1 MTDML
6 ELNEPNAGI
15 LLKFVATRNKFTE
28 RQVIMK
34 SIIPAAGLGT
44 RFLPATKCSP
54 KELLPVLNKPVIQYV
69 VEEAMEPEGV
79 DGVVIVNSH
88 EKPQIE
94 QYFAEDVEF
103 ESMLRSR
110 GKEDLADAVH
120 EAGALPVS
128 FVYQDDPKGLG
139 HAVYC
144 AKDQMDG
151 DPFFVLLGD
160 YFVPDRKMCV
170 NMAAVSKAHNNA
182 SVIAVAP
189 VPADQVSRYGIIAGE
204 CVESL
209 EGTNAQGEEEGA
221 VWKVTGL
228 VEKPAPEDAPS
239 HLFIVGRYLL
249 SPRIMDLLATQGTG
263 AGGEIQLTDAMER
276 LLEEEEM
283 YALVVDPDQGCDTGT
298 PAAWAAT
305 NARMALADPSQ
316 VEAFKE
322 ALGKDVKV
330 G

>member
-1 MTDML
+1 
-6 ELNEPNAGI
+6 
-15 LLKFVATRNKFTE
+15 
-28 RQVIMK
+28 MK

-69 VEEAMEPEGV
+69 VEEALEPEGV

-94 QYFAEDVEF
+94 QYFAEDAAYED
-103 ESMLRSR
+103 MLRSK
-110 GKEDLADAVH
+110 GKDDLADALH

-144 AKDQMDG
+144 AKSAMDG

-160 YFVPDRKMCV
+160 YFVPDRQMCV
-170 NMAAVSKAHNNA
+170 NMAKISAAHNNA

-204 CVESL
+204 CVGSL
-209 EGTNAQGEEEGA
+209 EGMDAQGEEEGA

-228 VEKPAPEDAPS
+228 VEKPSPEEAPS

-305 NARMALADPSQ
+305 NARMALSDATQID
-316 VEAFKE
+316 AFKE
-322 ALGKDVKV
+322 ALGKDVKL

>member
-1 MTDML
+1 
-6 ELNEPNAGI
+6 
-15 LLKFVATRNKFTE
+15 
-28 RQVIMK
+28 MK
-34 SIIPAAGLGT
+34 AIIPAAGLGT
-44 RFLPATKCSP
+44 RFLPATKCTP

-94 QYFAEDVEF
+94 KYFSEDPEF
-103 ESMLRSR
+103 EAYLHAH
-110 GKEDLADAVH
+110 GKDALAEAVH
-120 EAGALPVS
+120 KAGALPVS
-128 FVYQDDPKGLG
+128 FVYQEEPKGLG
-139 HAVYC
+139 HAVYM
-144 AKDQMDG
+144 AKDEMDG
-151 DPFFVLLGD
+151 DPFFILLGD
-160 YFVPDRKMCV
+160 YFVPDRQMCV
-170 NMAAVSKAHNNA
+170 NMKKVSDEHNGA

-189 VPADQVSRYGIIAGE
+189 VPADQVSRYGIIAGQQ
-204 CVESL
+204 VGSL
-209 EGTNAQGEEEGA
+209 DGSEVGAEDEGA

-283 YALVVDPDQGCDTGT
+283 YAVVVDPMEGCDTGT

-305 NARMALADPSQ
+305 NARMALRDPAS

-322 ALGKDVKV
+322 ALGDAS
-330 G
+330 GLL

>member
-1 MTDML
+1 
-6 ELNEPNAGI
+6 
-15 LLKFVATRNKFTE
+15 
-28 RQVIMK
+28 MK
-34 SIIPAAGLGT
+34 AIIPAAGLGT
-44 RFLPATKCSP
+44 RFLPATKCSA
-54 KELLPVLNKPVIQYV
+54 KELLPVLDKPVIQYV
-69 VEEAMEPEGV
+69 VEEALEPEGV

-94 QYFAEDVEF
+94 QYFAEDAEF
-103 ESMLRSR
+103 EGMLRSR
-110 GKEDLADAVH
+110 GKEELADAVH

-144 AKDQMDG
+144 AASEMDG

-170 NMAAVSKAHNNA
+170 NMATVSKAHNNA

-209 EGTNAQGEEEGA
+209 PGTDAQGEEEGA

-228 VEKPAPEDAPS
+228 VEKPSPEEAPS

-283 YALVVDPDQGCDTGT
+283 YALVVDPDEGCDTGT

-316 VEAFKE
+316 VAAFKE
-322 ALGKDVKV
+322 ALGKDVKL

>member
-1 MTDML
+1 
-6 ELNEPNAGI
+6 
-15 LLKFVATRNKFTE
+15 
-28 RQVIMK
+28 MK

-54 KELLPVLNKPVIQYV
+54 KELLPVLDKPVIQYV
-69 VEEAMEPEGV
+69 VEEALEPEGV
-79 DGVVIVNSH
+79 DAVVIVNSH

-94 QYFAEDVEF
+94 SYFAEDKAF
-103 ESMLRSR
+103 EDMLRSR
-110 GKEDLADAVH
+110 GKGALADAVH

-144 AKDQMDG
+144 AKDEMDG

-160 YFVPDRKMCV
+160 YFVPDRQMCV
-170 NMAAVSKAHNNA
+170 NMQKVSREHNGA

-189 VPADQVSRYGIIAGE
+189 VPADQVNRYGIIAGE
-204 CVESL
+204 CVGSL
-209 EGTNAQGEEEGA
+209 DGAATADEEEGA
-221 VWKVTGL
+221 VWKVTGM
-228 VEKPAPEDAPS
+228 VEKPSVEEAPS

-249 SPRIMDLLATQGTG
+249 SPRIMDLLATQGKG
-263 AGGEIQLTDAMER
+263 AGGEIQLTDAMLR
-276 LLEEEEM
+276 LLDEEEM

-305 NARMALADPSQ
+305 NARMALADPAQ
-316 VEAFKE
+316 RAAFIE
-322 ALGKDVKV
+322 ALGKDVKL

>member
-1 MTDML
+1 
-6 ELNEPNAGI
+6 
-15 LLKFVATRNKFTE
+15 
-28 RQVIMK
+28 MK

-44 RFLPATKCSP
+44 RFLPATKCNP

-69 VEEAMEPEGV
+69 VEEALEPAGV
-79 DGVVIVNSH
+79 DGVIIVNSH

-94 QYFAEDVEF
+94 QYFTEDAAF
-103 ESMLRSR
+103 EDMLRSR
-110 GKEDLADAVH
+110 GKNDFAAAVH
-120 EAGALPVS
+120 QASSLPVS

-144 AKDQMDG
+144 AKSAMDG

-160 YFVPDRKMCV
+160 YFVPDRQMCV
-170 NMAAVSKAHNNA
+170 NMAKVSAAHNNA

-204 CVESL
+204 YVESL
-209 EGTNAQGEEEGA
+209 QGTDVQKEDEGA
-221 VWKVTGL
+221 VWRVTGL
-228 VEKPAPEDAPS
+228 VEKPSPEEAPS

-249 SPRIMDLLATQGTG
+249 SPRIMDILATQGTG

-283 YALVVDPDQGCDTGT
+283 YALVVDPDDGCDTGT

-305 NARMALADPSQ
+305 NARMALADPSS

-322 ALGKDVKV
+322 ALGKDVRL

>member
-1 MTDML
+1 
-6 ELNEPNAGI
+6 
-15 LLKFVATRNKFTE
+15 
-28 RQVIMK
+28 MK

-44 RFLPATKCSP
+44 RFLPATKCGP
-54 KELLPVLNKPVIQYV
+54 KELLPVLDKPVIQYV
-69 VEEAMEPEGV
+69 VEEALEPKGV

-88 EKPQIE
+88 DKPQIE
-94 QYFAEDVEF
+94 KYFAHDEEF
-103 ESMLRSR
+103 EQMLRSR
-110 GKEDLADAVH
+110 GKDDLADKVC
-120 EAGALPVS
+120 EAASLPVS
-128 FVYQDDPKGLG
+128 FVYQDEPKGLG

-144 AKDQMDG
+144 AASEMDG

-160 YFVPDRKMCV
+160 YFVPDRQMCV
-170 NMAAVSKAHNNA
+170 NMAKVSAAHNGA

-189 VPADQVSRYGIIAGE
+189 VPADQVSRYGIIAGS

-209 EGTNAQGEEEGA
+209 PGTTACDEEEGA

-228 VEKPAPEDAPS
+228 VEKPKPEEAPS

-249 SPRIMDLLATQGTG
+249 SPRIMDLLADQGTG

-276 LLEEEEM
+276 LLKEEEM

-305 NARMALADPSQ
+305 NARMALADPTQ

-322 ALGKDVKV
+322 ALGKGVRL

>member
-1 MTDML
+1 
-6 ELNEPNAGI
+6 
-15 LLKFVATRNKFTE
+15 
-28 RQVIMK
+28 MK

-69 VEEAMEPEGV
+69 VEEALEPEGV

-94 QYFAEDVEF
+94 QYFAEDAEF
-103 ESMLRSR
+103 EGMLRER
-110 GKEDLADAVH
+110 GKDALADAVH

-144 AKDQMDG
+144 AASEMDG

-160 YFVPDRKMCV
+160 YFVPDRQMCV
-170 NMAAVSKAHNNA
+170 NMATVSAAHNNA

-189 VPADQVSRYGIIAGE
+189 VPADQVSRYGIIAGD

-209 EGTNAQGEEEGA
+209 PGTNAQGEEEGA

-228 VEKPAPEDAPS
+228 VEW
-239 HLFIVGRYLL
+239 
-249 SPRIMDLLATQGTG
+249 
-263 AGGEIQLTDAMER
+263 
-276 LLEEEEM
+276 
-283 YALVVDPDQGCDTGT
+283 VVTCFRHASWTCSQ
-298 PAAWAAT
+298 
-305 NARMALADPSQ
+305 RMAPVLAERFSSPTPWSACSRKRRCTRLWLTQTKDATLVPPLHGQPLMPAWRFVIPSRWRPLRRRS
-316 VEAFKE
+316 ART
-322 ALGKDVKV
+322 
-330 G
+330 

>member
-1 MTDML
+1 
-6 ELNEPNAGI
+6 
-15 LLKFVATRNKFTE
+15 
-28 RQVIMK
+28 MK

-54 KELLPVLNKPVIQYV
+54 KELLPVLDKPVIQYV
-69 VEEAMEPEGV
+69 VEEALEPEGV
-79 DGVVIVNSH
+79 DAVVIVNSH

-94 QYFAEDVEF
+94 SYFAEDKAF
-103 ESMLRSR
+103 EDMLRSR
-110 GKEDLADAVH
+110 GKGALADAVH

-144 AKDQMDG
+144 AKDEMDG

-160 YFVPDRKMCV
+160 YFVPDRQMCV
-170 NMAAVSKAHNNA
+170 NMQKVSREHNGA

-189 VPADQVSRYGIIAGE
+189 VPADQVNRYGIIAGE
-204 CVESL
+204 CVGSL
-209 EGTNAQGEEEGA
+209 DGAATAGEEEGA
-221 VWKVTGL
+221 VWKVTGM
-228 VEKPAPEDAPS
+228 VEKPSVEEAPS

-249 SPRIMDLLATQGTG
+249 SPRIMDLLATQGKG
-263 AGGEIQLTDAMER
+263 AGGEIQLTDAMLR
-276 LLEEEEM
+276 LLDEEEM

-305 NARMALADPSQ
+305 NARMALADPAQ
-316 VEAFKE
+316 RAAFIE
-322 ALGKDVKV
+322 ALGKDVKL